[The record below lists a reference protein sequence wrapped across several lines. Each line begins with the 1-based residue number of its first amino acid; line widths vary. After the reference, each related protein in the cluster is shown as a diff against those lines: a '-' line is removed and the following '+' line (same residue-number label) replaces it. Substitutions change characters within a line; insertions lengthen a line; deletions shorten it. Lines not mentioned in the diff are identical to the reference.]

1 MKIRLRV
8 VLVICSLV
16 LMVSC
21 SNYPPVE
28 LDGTDIESLDFGIV
42 LQDSIIYKLFIQ
54 VGSQGITLMEGELFS
69 DGQVYGFNLLDRQ
82 IVLEKSE
89 GSWTMDSVGISPDE
103 LRQTLLDIQT
113 FMGNE
118 YDIQSFEARWF
129 LLSHSIRVT
138 DDGLHMYLYRNG
150 NFYKHNQESEI
161 TEPCILV
168 KAEDT
173 VFFIFLN

>member
-69 DGQVYGFNLLDRQ
+69 GGRAYRFDLMDKQ
-82 IVLEKSE
+82 IVLE
-89 GSWTMDSVGISPDE
+89 
-103 LRQTLLDIQT
+103 
-113 FMGNE
+113 
-118 YDIQSFEARWF
+118 
-129 LLSHSIRVT
+129 
-138 DDGLHMYLYRNG
+138 
-150 NFYKHNQESEI
+150 
-161 TEPCILV
+161 
-168 KAEDT
+168 
-173 VFFIFLN
+173 